1 MTVTL
6 YLWGDEGRNVRADP
20 ALALEAGQLQRH
32 AQLEEGLPAEHGTDE
47 GAVLLQNP
55 EKKCS
60 FDPYL
65 YIRTSCHPHSIR
77 PC

>member
-1 MTVTL
+1 M
-6 YLWGDEGRNVRADP
+6 RADP
-20 ALALEAGQLQRH
+20 ALTLEAGQLQRH

-65 YIRTSCHPHSIR
+65 YITVNFVRLKKLGKIPSGF
-77 PC
+77 